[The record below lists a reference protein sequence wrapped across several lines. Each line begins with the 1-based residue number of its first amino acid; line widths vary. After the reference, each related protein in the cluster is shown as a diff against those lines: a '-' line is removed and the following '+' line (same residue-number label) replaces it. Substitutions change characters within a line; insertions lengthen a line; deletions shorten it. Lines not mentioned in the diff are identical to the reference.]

1 MLEKRSHA
9 NFFTQSLVLTRRSSL
24 NMFRDLGYYWMR
36 FVSYVI
42 LALGLGTI
50 YYNVDLSYRSI
61 EERGLMVAFVV
72 SFMTFMTVGG
82 FPSFVEDMKVFQRE
96 NLNGHYGSS
105 AFVIGNTVS
114 SMPYLLLISLVPGSI
129 AYFLTGFQPGF
140 ERFIYFALVLFI
152 SMMIVESLMTNVAA
166 IVPNFLMGIVVGAG
180 IQGLMILSGGFFQI
194 PNELPK
200 IIWKYPLYYI
210 SFHRYAYQG
219 MFKNEFEGLFF
230 TDNVNGINVTMS
242 GEDVLREKW
251 QVEMGYSKW
260 VDLAILVVILIL
272 HRMVFF
278 LIVKTNEIFV
288 HARKTSTSVSLYLEI
303 IEFSLYSLI
312 PSQTHTEMALTAAT
326 AGGNRGGSALP
337 NSCLQAPK
345 PAPLQKPIFFS
356 SFPKITIPSNSKIK
370 PRIKPISAVQSPPST
385 TAKTAQ
391 NPEGKWSLESWKS
404 KPASQLPEYPDT

>member
-1 MLEKRSHA
+1 
-9 NFFTQSLVLTRRSSL
+9 
-24 NMFRDLGYYWMR
+24 
-36 FVSYVI
+36 
-42 LALGLGTI
+42 
-50 YYNVDLSYRSI
+50 
-61 EERGLMVAFVV
+61 
-72 SFMTFMTVGG
+72 
-82 FPSFVEDMKVFQRE
+82 
-96 NLNGHYGSS
+96 
-105 AFVIGNTVS
+105 
-114 SMPYLLLISLVPGSI
+114 
-129 AYFLTGFQPGF
+129 
-140 ERFIYFALVLFI
+140 
-152 SMMIVESLMTNVAA
+152 MTNVAA

-288 HARKTSTSVSLYLEI
+288 HARKTSTSVS
-303 IEFSLYSLI
+303 
-312 PSQTHTEMALTAAT
+312 
-326 AGGNRGGSALP
+326 
-337 NSCLQAPK
+337 
-345 PAPLQKPIFFS
+345 
-356 SFPKITIPSNSKIK
+356 
-370 PRIKPISAVQSPPST
+370 
-385 TAKTAQ
+385 
-391 NPEGKWSLESWKS
+391 
-404 KPASQLPEYPDT
+404 